1 MRHHSNVRKFG
12 REKTQR
18 HALMRSLARNLIR
31 DTRIETTLAKAKEI
45 RPFVEKLVT
54 QAKSNTV
61 ASRRLLSTRIQG
73 APEVKKLVDS
83 IAPKYMDRKG
93 GYLRI
98 VRMPK
103 RDLDASPMALIE
115 FV

>member
-1 MRHHSNVRKFG
+1 
-12 REKTQR
+12 
-18 HALMRSLARNLIR
+18 MRSLARNLIR

-54 QAKSNTV
+54 QAKTNSV

-103 RDLDASPMALIE
+103 RDLDASPMALVE

>member
-31 DTRIETTLAKAKEI
+31 DTRIQTTLAKAKEI

-61 ASRRLLSTRIQG
+61 SSRRLLNTRIQG
-73 APEVKKLVDS
+73 APEVKKLVDT

-103 RDLDASPMALIE
+103 RDLDASEMALVE

>member
-1 MRHHSNVRKFG
+1 MRHHSNVRKFC

-54 QAKSNTV
+54 QAKTNSV

-103 RDLDASPMALIE
+103 RDLDASPMALVE

>member
-1 MRHHSNVRKFG
+1 
-12 REKTQR
+12 
-18 HALMRSLARNLIR
+18 MRSLARNLIR

-45 RPFVEKLVT
+45 RPYVEKLVT

-103 RDLDASPMALIE
+103 RDLDASPMALVE

>member
-18 HALMRSLARNLIR
+18 HALMRSLASNLIR

-54 QAKSNTV
+54 QAKTNSV

-73 APEVKKLVDS
+73 APEVKKLVDT

>member
-1 MRHHSNVRKFG
+1 
-12 REKTQR
+12 
-18 HALMRSLARNLIR
+18 MRSLARNLIR

-45 RPFVEKLVT
+45 RPYVEKLVT

>member
-45 RPFVEKLVT
+45 RPYVEKLVT

-103 RDLDASPMALIE
+103 RDLDASPMALVE